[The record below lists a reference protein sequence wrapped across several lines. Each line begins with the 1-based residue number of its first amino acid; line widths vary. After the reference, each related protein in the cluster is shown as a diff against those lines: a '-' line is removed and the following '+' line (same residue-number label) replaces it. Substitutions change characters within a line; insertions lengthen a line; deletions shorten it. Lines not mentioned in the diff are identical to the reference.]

1 MSVANRAQ
9 RAIRIRRERAGEQLR
24 ALRARVM
31 ARSEKERATEY
42 WRSLPDYHAP
52 NDDPIALE
60 RSQWIAD
67 VLVPELG
74 IGSLLEVGTNNGRN
88 LAVVK
93 TRNPDVRVGGIDVN
107 EHALESARARGL
119 DIELRLQDANEWTD
133 APGSWDGILTMSVLD
148 HVPDEAV
155 EMLASNFAKTAR
167 YVIAVELWT
176 GREAETAR
184 YKYSRDT
191 RALFERHGAKTLRWE
206 LAPGQYDVDHSPLW
220 VYVGAF
226 DSEGL
231 RPGMSTGTQS

>member
-42 WRSLPDYHAP
+42 WRSLPDYHAS

-60 RSQWIAD
+60 RGLD
-67 VLVPELG
+67 RRRPGPGVG

-93 TRNPDVRVGGIDVN
+93 TRNPDVRVCGIDVN

-133 APGSWDGILTMSVLD
+133 APGELGWNPD
-148 HVPDEAV
+148 HVGA
-155 EMLASNFAKTAR
+155 
-167 YVIAVELWT
+167 
-176 GREAETAR
+176 G
-184 YKYSRDT
+184 SRP
-191 RALFERHGAKTLRWE
+191 RRG
-206 LAPGQYDVDHSPLW
+206 S
-220 VYVGAF
+220 
-226 DSEGL
+226 
-231 RPGMSTGTQS
+231 